1 MSKIL
6 DMAKDFEQNSKQ
18 QANAIEKR
26 LSEEFTRHEKAI
38 SEALKSSEEKMSA
51 AIAEHN
57 QKMGWLLLKSWAWRL
72 VSIVLLLSATSGI
85 LWYQSMLM
93 VENDLILSEQKA
105 TLEALKKKTYGMSF
119 HEDQNGVFVVA
130 PKGKTFKDGWT
141 VGERNAALLKAE
153 D

>member
-38 SEALKSSEEKMSA
+38 SGALKSSEERMSA

-57 QKMGWLLLKSWAWRL
+57 QSMGWLLLKTWIWML
-72 VSIVLLLSATSGI
+72 VSIVLFLSATSGI
-85 LWYQSMLM
+85 LWYQGELIAERQANLQALAEKGGKIQIGTCGLDGEKKRLCVKIDTEEKPYG
-93 VENDLILSEQKA
+93 VEGSEKYPWMIP
-105 TLEALKKKTYGMSF
+105 EGY
-119 HEDQNGVFVVA
+119 
-130 PKGKTFKDGWT
+130 
-141 VGERNAALLKAE
+141 
-153 D
+153 